1 MLTKSQQVAIDE
13 IKEFIKN
20 DMIVHCL
27 SGSPG
32 TGKSYLIET
41 EIPKLLRNTPYFLV
55 TTATTNKAA
64 AVIHGVTLCKAFGIS
79 LKADM
84 DTGVQDYNLSRLK
97 TMHNQFII
105 IDEAS
110 MLDGKLWQIVQ
121 ESSINCKFL
130 LVGDK
135 YQLPPVKSTFNPF
148 NEYPISELTE
158 VVRQKDPDFLDE
170 IKHAKQGVIN
180 SEVYTPKE
188 NKCIH
193 YLKTNREVRDLLA
206 SFTNEDKA
214 LAYTNDKSVDLAYT
228 IRRLQNKS
236 TDFCI
241 GDPVAPKNYCED
253 IQGYSVQTG
262 EDLIVSAIGKK
273 QNIKIDTYDIE
284 VRPFNFIGVNGT
296 FLVPSNYK
304 YALVVAKEMAKKKKW
319 REYYKIKEGLLDL
332 RFNEAS
338 TIHCSQGSTYDR
350 VFIHMTDLL
359 TCKSYSTKARLLYVA
374 LSRAKNDV
382 YIYEG
387 DR

>member
-41 EIPKLLRNTPYFLV
+41 EIPKLLRNTPYFLI

-170 IKHAKQGVIN
+170 IKHAKQGVIE
-180 SEVYTPKE
+180 SEIYKPKE
-188 NKCIH
+188 NSCIH
-193 YLKTNREVRDLLA
+193 YLTSNKEVRDLLA
-206 SFTNEDKA
+206 SFTTDDKA
-214 LAYTNDKSVDLAYT
+214 LAYTNDKSVDLAFT

-284 VRPFNFIGVNGT
+284 VRPFNFVGTNGT

-374 LSRAKNDV
+374 LSRAKNNV

>member
-84 DTGVQDYNLSRLK
+84 ETGVQDYNLSRLK
-97 TMHNQFII
+97 TMLNQFII

-158 VVRQKDPDFLDE
+158 VVRQKDPDFLEE
-170 IKHAKQGVIN
+170 IKQAKQGVIN
-180 SEVYTPKE
+180 SEVYMPKE
-188 NKCIH
+188 NNCIH
-193 YLKTNREVRDLLA
+193 YLKTNKEVRDLLA

-228 IRRLQNKS
+228 IRKLQNKS

-253 IQGYSVQTG
+253 SQGCSVQTG

-284 VRPFNFIGVNGT
+284 VRPFNFVSTNGT
-296 FLVPSNYK
+296 FLVPTNYK
-304 YALVVAKEMAKKKKW
+304 YALVIAKEMAKKKKW
-319 REYYKIKEGLLDL
+319 REYYRIKEGLLDL

-359 TCKSYSTKARLLYVA
+359 TCKAYSTKARLLYVA
-374 LSRAKNDV
+374 LSRAKNNV

>member
-193 YLKTNREVRDLLA
+193 YLKTNKEVRDLLA

-214 LAYTNDKSVDLAYT
+214 LAYTNDKSVDLAFT

-284 VRPFNFIGVNGT
+284 VRPFNFVGVNGT

-304 YALVVAKEMAKKKKW
+304 YALVIAKEMAKKKKW
-319 REYYKIKEGLLDL
+319 REYYRIKEGLLDL

>member
-1 MLTKSQQVAIDE
+1 MLTKSQSTAIE
-13 IKEFIKN
+13 QIKEFIKN
-20 DMIVHCL
+20 DMTVHCL

-110 MLDGKLWQIVQ
+110 MLDGK
-121 ESSINCKFL
+121 
-130 LVGDK
+130 
-135 YQLPPVKSTFNPF
+135 PPVKSTFNPF
-148 NEYPISELTE
+148 AEYPISELVE
-158 VVRQKDPDFLDE
+158 VVRQKDPDFLNE
-170 IKHAKQGVIN
+170 IKHAKQGVID
-180 SEVYTPKE
+180 SEVYIPKE

-193 YLKTNREVRDLLA
+193 YLKTNKEVRDLLA

-273 QNIKIDTYDIE
+273 QNIKIDTYEIE

-304 YALVVAKEMAKKKKW
+304 YALIVAKEMAKKKKW
-319 REYYKIKEGLLDL
+319 REYYRIKEGLLDL

>member
-41 EIPKLLRNTPYFLV
+41 EIPKLLRNTPYFLI

-170 IKHAKQGVIN
+170 IKHAKQGVIE
-180 SEVYTPKE
+180 SEVYKPKE
-188 NKCIH
+188 NNCIH
-193 YLKTNREVRDLLA
+193 YLKTNKEVRDLLA
-206 SFTNEDKA
+206 SFTTDDKA
-214 LAYTNDKSVDLAYT
+214 LAYTNDKSVDLAFT

-273 QNIKIDTYDIE
+273 QNIRIDTYDIE
-284 VRPFNFIGVNGT
+284 VRPFNFVGTNGT

-374 LSRAKNDV
+374 LSRAKNNV

>member
-1 MLTKSQQVAIDE
+1 MLTKSQQTAIDE

-20 DMIVHCL
+20 DMTVHCL

-148 NEYPISELTE
+148 NEYPISELIE
-158 VVRQKDPDFLDE
+158 VVRQKDPDFLNE
-170 IKHAKQGVIN
+170 IKQAKQGVIE
-180 SEVYTPKE
+180 SEVYIPKE

-193 YLKTNREVRDLLA
+193 YLKTNKEVRDLLA
-206 SFTNEDKA
+206 SFTTNDKA
-214 LAYTNDKSVDLAYT
+214 LAYTNDKSVDLAFT

-262 EDLIVSAIGKK
+262 EDLIVSAIGRK

-284 VRPFNFIGVNGT
+284 VRPFNFVGVNGT

>member
-193 YLKTNREVRDLLA
+193 YLKTNKEVRDLLA
-206 SFTNEDKA
+206 SFTTNDKA
-214 LAYTNDKSVDLAYT
+214 LAYTNDKSVDLAFT

-284 VRPFNFIGVNGT
+284 VRPFNFVGTNGT

>member
-170 IKHAKQGVIN
+170 IKHAKQGVIE
-180 SEVYTPKE
+180 SEVYIPKE
-188 NKCIH
+188 NSCIH
-193 YLKTNREVRDLLA
+193 YLKTNKEVRDLLA
-206 SFTNEDKA
+206 SFTTNDKA
-214 LAYTNDKSVDLAYT
+214 LAYTNDKSVDLAFT

-284 VRPFNFIGVNGT
+284 VRPFNFVGTNGT

>member
-84 DTGVQDYNLSRLK
+84 DTGVQDYNLNRLK
-97 TMHNQFII
+97 SMHNQFII

-158 VVRQKDPDFLDE
+158 VVRQKDPDFLNE

-193 YLKTNREVRDLLA
+193 YLKTNKEVRDLLA

-304 YALVVAKEMAKKKKW
+304 YALIVAKEMAKKKKW
-319 REYYKIKEGLLDL
+319 REYYRIKEGLLDL

>member
-1 MLTKSQQVAIDE
+1 MLTKSQQIAIDE
-13 IKEFIKN
+13 IEEFIKN
-20 DMIVHCL
+20 DMVVHCL

-41 EIPKLLRNTPYFLV
+41 EIPKLLRNTQYYLI

-64 AVIHGVTLCKAFGIS
+64 AVIHGVTLCKAYGIS

-84 DTGVQDYNLSRLK
+84 ETGVQDYNLSRLK
-97 TMHNQFII
+97 TMLNQFII

-158 VVRQKDPDFLDE
+158 VVRQKDPDFLEE
-170 IKHAKQGVIN
+170 IKQAKQGVIN
-180 SEVYTPKE
+180 SEVYMPKE
-188 NKCIH
+188 NNCIH
-193 YLKTNREVRDLLA
+193 YLKTNKEVRDLLA

-228 IRRLQNKS
+228 IRKLQNKS

-253 IQGYSVQTG
+253 SQGCSVQTG

-284 VRPFNFIGVNGT
+284 VRPFNFVGTSGT
-296 FLVPSNYK
+296 FLVPTNYK
-304 YALVVAKEMAKKKKW
+304 YALVIAKEMAKKKKW

-359 TCKSYSTKARLLYVA
+359 TCKAYSTKARLLYVA
-374 LSRAKNDV
+374 LSRAKNNV